1 MSYLDNILFAIVLVI
16 GFGYFINNIRKIKRN
31 INLGIDVDRKDNP
44 SARLKNMAMI
54 ALGQSKMVKRPVA
67 GILHIIVYLGF
78 IIINIELIEI
88 IIDGLFGTHRA
99 FAFLGTTYNV
109 LIASF
114 EILAFL
120 VLVAVFVFWT
130 RRNVVRLKRFMNPEM
145 KGFPK
150 NDANYILYFEVVL
163 MSLFLLMNASDLHLQ
178 NVPGGFSHFIQAG
191 SFPISQF
198 IEPLFNGMSNEF
210 VMLLTEVFW
219 WLHIVGILVF
229 MNYLYFS
236 KHLHILLA
244 FPNTYFANLNPMGQ
258 FDNLEAVTKEVKM
271 MMDPN
276 ADPFAAAPAPAEGEV
291 PAKFGASDVQDLNWV
306 QLLNAYT
313 CTECGRC
320 TSSCPANQTGKKLS
334 PRKIMMDTRDR
345 LEEVGKNIDANKG
358 VFIPDNKTL
367 LNDYITAEEL
377 WACTSCN
384 ACVEECPVNISPL
397 SIIMD
402 MRRYLVMEQSAAPMP
417 LNAMMTNIENNGAP
431 WQFNQQ
437 DRLNWKNEN

>member
-1 MSYLDNILFAIVLVI
+1 MSYLDNILFAIILFL
-16 GFGYFINNIRKIKRN
+16 GFGYFYSNVKKIIRN
-31 INLGIDVDRKDNP
+31 INLGTDVNRKDNAK
-44 SARLKNMAMI
+44 ARWSNMAMI
-54 ALGQSKMVKRPVA
+54 ALGQSKMVKRPIA
-67 GILHIIVYLGF
+67 GALHIIVYVGF
-78 IIINIELIEI
+78 IIINIELLEI
-88 IIDGLFGTHRA
+88 IIDGLFGTHRI
-99 FAFLGTTYNV
+99 FSSLGVVYDV

-114 EILAFL
+114 EILAIL

-130 RRNVVRLKRFMNPEM
+130 RRNIIKLKRFTSSDLN
-145 KGFPK
+145 GTPK
-150 NDANYILYFEVVL
+150 KDANYILYFEVVL
-163 MSLFLLMNASDLHLQ
+163 MTLFLLMNASDLHLQ
-178 NVPGGFSHFIQAG
+178 NIPGGYSHFIKAG

-198 IEPLFNGMSNEF
+198 IEPLFNGMSNEL
-210 VMLLTEVFW
+210 VMLLSELFW
-219 WLHIVGILVF
+219 WMHIIGILVF

-236 KHLHILLA
+236 KHLHIILA
-244 FPNTYFANLNPMGQ
+244 FPNTYFANLNPEGQ
-258 FDNLEAVTKEVKM
+258 FDNLASVTNEVKL

-276 ADPFAAAPAPAEGEV
+276 ADPFAAAPETTV
-291 PAKFGASDVQDLNWV
+291 PSKFGASDVQDLNWV

-358 VFIPDNKTL
+358 VFVPDNKTL
-367 LNDYITAEEL
+367 LNDYITPEEL

-431 WQFNQQ
+431 WQYSQQ
-437 DRLNWKNEN
+437 DRLNWKNE

>member
-1 MSYLDNILFAIVLVI
+1 MSYLDNILFAIILFL
-16 GFGYFINNIRKIKRN
+16 GFGYFYSNVKKIIRN
-31 INLGIDVDRKDNP
+31 INLGTDVNRKDNAK
-44 SARLKNMAMI
+44 ARWSNMAMI
-54 ALGQSKMVKRPVA
+54 ALGQSKMVKRPIA
-67 GILHIIVYLGF
+67 GALHIIVYVGF
-78 IIINIELIEI
+78 IIINIELLEI
-88 IIDGLFGTHRA
+88 IIDGLFGTHRI
-99 FAFLGTTYNV
+99 FSSLGVVYDV

-114 EILAFL
+114 EILAIL
-120 VLVAVFVFWT
+120 VLVAVFVFWI
-130 RRNVVRLKRFMNPEM
+130 RRNIIKLKRFTSSDLN
-145 KGFPK
+145 GTPK
-150 NDANYILYFEVVL
+150 KDANYILYFEVVL
-163 MSLFLLMNASDLHLQ
+163 MTLFLLMNASDLHLQ
-178 NVPGGFSHFIQAG
+178 NIPGGYSHFIKAG

-198 IEPLFNGMSNEF
+198 IEPLFNGMSNEL
-210 VMLLTEVFW
+210 VMLLSELFW
-219 WLHIVGILVF
+219 WLHIVGILGF

-236 KHLHILLA
+236 KHLHIILA
-244 FPNTYFANLNPMGQ
+244 FPNTYFANLNPEGQ
-258 FDNLEAVTKEVKM
+258 FDNLASVTNEVKL

-276 ADPFAAAPAPAEGEV
+276 ADPFAAAPETTV
-291 PAKFGASDVQDLNWV
+291 PSKFGASDVQDLNWV

-358 VFIPDNKTL
+358 VFVPDNKTL
-367 LNDYITAEEL
+367 LNDYITPEEL

-431 WQFNQQ
+431 WQYSQQ
-437 DRLNWKNEN
+437 DRLNWKNE

>member
-1 MSYLDNILFAIVLVI
+1 MSYLDNILFAIILFL
-16 GFGYFINNIRKIKRN
+16 GFGYFYSNVKKIIRN
-31 INLGIDVDRKDNP
+31 INLGTDVNRKDNAK
-44 SARLKNMAMI
+44 ARWSNMAMI
-54 ALGQSKMVKRPVA
+54 ALGQSKMVKRPIA
-67 GILHIIVYLGF
+67 GALHIIVYVGF
-78 IIINIELIEI
+78 IIINIELLEI
-88 IIDGLFGTHRA
+88 IIDGLFGTHRI
-99 FAFLGTTYNV
+99 FSSLGVVYDV

-114 EILAFL
+114 EILAIL

-130 RRNVVRLKRFMNPEM
+130 RRNIIKLKRFTSSDLN
-145 KGFPK
+145 GTPK
-150 NDANYILYFEVVL
+150 KDANYILYFEVVL
-163 MSLFLLMNASDLHLQ
+163 MTLFLLMNASDLHLQ
-178 NVPGGFSHFIQAG
+178 NIPGGYSHFIKAG

-198 IEPLFNGMSNEF
+198 IEPLFNGMSNEL
-210 VMLLTEVFW
+210 VMLLSELFW

-236 KHLHILLA
+236 KHLHIILA
-244 FPNTYFANLNPMGQ
+244 FPNTYFANLNPEGQ
-258 FDNLEAVTKEVKM
+258 FDNLASVTNEVKL

-276 ADPFAAAPAPAEGEV
+276 ADPFAAAPEVTAPV
-291 PAKFGASDVQDLNWV
+291 KFGASDVQDLNWV

-358 VFIPDNKTL
+358 VFVPDNKTL
-367 LNDYITAEEL
+367 LNDYITPEEL

-431 WQFNQQ
+431 WQYSQQ
-437 DRLNWKNEN
+437 DRLNWKNE